1 MCGFCFFFP
10 KAVHLEEM
18 AETTTDMLIQR
29 PEERADEHSPE
40 KVNMQSEWQPT
51 GFNRTNA
58 VYTLNELRLVL

>member
-1 MCGFCFFFP
+1 MLTDVFQTIVSISAKCVVFVFFFP

-40 KVNMQSEWQPT
+40 KVNMQSE
-51 GFNRTNA
+51 
-58 VYTLNELRLVL
+58 